1 MKALKIKCLAH
12 IIIISIKRNKLQR
25 KSTIFSGVL
34 FVKMKKKNRK
44 WKFLI
49 FTCLFHTLDECKNNE
64 SQTDSAV
71 ALLPTLQWNVE
82 THTKKTQ

>member
-1 MKALKIKCLAH
+1 M
-12 IIIISIKRNKLQR
+12 Q
-25 KSTIFSGVL
+25 
-34 FVKMKKKNRK
+34 KKNRK

-71 ALLPTLQWNVE
+71 ALLPTLHWNVE
-82 THTKKTQ
+82 THTKKLNNAALNNLGVRVCTHDVYEA